1 MNRNPIGRQR
11 DTIFF
16 ASNHHSLAKNN
27 QKIGH
32 TFQTVV
38 STVPSYGYR
47 EQPTKTEQRL
57 YGELVRPAENS
68 QLLTTPVIEQQT
80 STGK

>member
-1 MNRNPIGRQR
+1 MNETQSGGSGTQY
-11 DTIFF
+11 F
-16 ASNHHSLAKNN
+16 ASNHHQPREKQSENRPHFSN
-27 QKIGH
+27 R
-32 TFQTVV
+32 
-38 STVPSYGYR
+38 SEYVPSYGYR

-68 QLLTTPVIEQQT
+68 QLLTTPVIETTT